1 MPTTRTLAT
10 TLLPTDHGLRLDDVT
25 IGPDQIVAILVA
37 TSPRGTC
44 PVCGTWSETI
54 HSQYQRTITDLPWG
68 QQTVQLRLR
77 VRKFFCRQ
85 PTCSRQIFTERLP
98 AVVAPYARR
107 TRRLTEVVRLLAFAL
122 GGEPGARIVERL
134 GMATSPATMLRLIRR
149 TAVVAAPTPRVL
161 GVDDWA
167 KRKGHT
173 YGTILVDLEQHHLVE
188 LLPDR
193 TAATLASWLQGHPGV
208 EIVSRDRSGTYAEGV
223 ERGAPDAVQVADRFH
238 LTKNLGEVV
247 VEVLKRHRADL
258 REVIVP
264 TASSPRSDGGTP
276 QAADLPGETSA
287 AGVSRQAWSQRR
299 QQARRSQRVARYEQ
313 MLALRERGLPI
324 AAIAQELGVARR
336 TIHRWLAV
344 GSFSER
350 TPRRRP
356 PSPLAPFAEY
366 LTCRWAEGCHN
377 GTQLWRE
384 VCEQGYAGPRYRI
397 WEVAQRLRAGLP
409 AIAESGSES
418 RQAPSPRPR
427 PPSPRQVA
435 GIFLR
440 RPPDRTAEEQQVLGQ
455 VIERCSDARVAYEL
469 TERFLSSLRQRE
481 AASLEAWLTDATQSG
496 LPEFQRLASGLLTDH
511 AAVIAAASL
520 PYSNGQ
526 TEGQVN
532 KLKVLKRQM
541 YGRAKFDLL
550 RLRLLHV
557 A

>member
-1 MPTTRTLAT
+1 MPSTRTLT
-10 TLLPTDHGLRLDDVT
+10 TNLLPLAHGLRLEDVS
-25 IGPDQIVAILVA
+25 IGPGQIVAILV
-37 TSPRGTC
+37 TMSPRGTC
-44 PVCGTWSETI
+44 PVCGTWSEAV
-54 HSQYQRTITDLPWG
+54 HSLYERTIADLPWG

-85 PTCSRQIFTERLP
+85 PTCSRRIFTERLP

-107 TRRLTEVVRLLAFAL
+107 SRRLTEVVRLLAFAL
-122 GGEPGARIVERL
+122 GGELGARIVERL
-134 GMATSPATMLRLIRR
+134 GMATSPATLLRLIRR
-149 TAVVAAPTPRVL
+149 TAVVAARTPRVL
-161 GVDDWA
+161 GGDDWA
-167 KRKGHT
+167 MRKRHT
-173 YGTILVDLEQHHLVE
+173 YGTILVDLEQHRLVD

-193 TAATLASWLQGHPGV
+193 TAATLAAWLQDRPGV

-223 ERGAPDAVQVADRFH
+223 ARGAPDAVQVADRFH
-238 LTKNLGEVV
+238 LTKNLGEAVV
-247 VEVLKRHRADL
+247 QVLERHRADL

-264 TASSPRSDGGTP
+264 SEASPQPAGGRPPT
-276 QAADLPGETSA
+276 ADLTRETPTL
-287 AGVSRQAWSQRR
+287 GVSRQTWSQRR
-299 QQARRSQRVARYEQ
+299 QQARRSQRVARYER

-366 LTCRWAEGCHN
+366 LTSRWAEGCHN
-377 GTQLWRE
+377 GMQLWRE

-397 WEVAQRLRAGLP
+397 WEVVQRLRAGLS
-409 AIAESGSES
+409 AFAESGSES
-418 RQAPSPRPR
+418 RQTPAPRSRPL
-427 PPSPRQVA
+427 SPRQVV
-435 GIFLR
+435 GIVLR
-440 RPPDRTAEEQQVLGQ
+440 RPTDRTVVEQQVLGQ
-455 VIERCSDARVAYEL
+455 VIERCPDARVAYDL
-469 TERFLSSLRQRE
+469 SERFLSLLRERQ
-481 AASLEAWLTDATQSG
+481 AASLAAWLTDATQSG
-496 LPEFQRLASGLLTDH
+496 LPEFQHLASGLLTDQ
-511 AAVIAAASL
+511 AAVAAAAALS
-520 PYSNGQ
+520 YSNGQ

-550 RLRLLHV
+550 KLRLLNI

>member
-1 MPTTRTLAT
+1 MPSTRTLT
-10 TLLPTDHGLRLDDVT
+10 TNLLPLAHGLQLEDVS

-37 TSPRGTC
+37 MSPRGTC
-44 PVCGTWSETI
+44 PVCGTWSEAV
-54 HSQYQRTITDLPWG
+54 HSQYQRTIMDLPWG
-68 QQTVQLRLR
+68 QQTVQLRLH

-85 PTCSRQIFTERLP
+85 PTCSRHIFTERLP
-98 AVVAPYARR
+98 RVVAPYARR

-122 GGEPGARIVERL
+122 GGELGARVVERL

-149 TAVVAAPTPRVL
+149 TTVVAAPTPRVL

-173 YGTILVDLEQHHLVE
+173 YGTILVDLEQHHLVD

-193 TAATLASWLQGHPGV
+193 TAATLASWLQDRPGV
-208 EIVSRDRSGTYAEGV
+208 EVVSRDRSGAYAEGV
-223 ERGAPDAVQVADRFH
+223 ARGAPDAVQVADRFH
-238 LTKNLGEVV
+238 LAKNLGEAVV
-247 VEVLKRHRADL
+247 QVLERHRADL
-258 REVIVP
+258 REVLVP
-264 TASSPRSDGGTP
+264 AEVSPRAEGGTQ
-276 QAADLPGETSA
+276 QAADLPRETSTL
-287 AGVSRQAWSQRR
+287 GVSRQTWSQRR
-299 QQARRSQRVARYEQ
+299 QQARRSQRVARYER

-324 AAIAQELGVARR
+324 AAIARELGVARR

-350 TPRRRP
+350 PPRHRP

-377 GTQLWRE
+377 GMQLWRE

-397 WEVAQRLRAGLP
+397 WEVVQRLRDGLP
-409 AIAESGSES
+409 VIAESGIEPRYAS
-418 RQAPSPRPR
+418 APRPR

-440 RPPDRTAEEQQVLGQ
+440 RPTDRTAVEQQVLGL
-455 VIERCSDARVAYEL
+455 VIERGSDARVAYEL
-469 TERFLSSLRQRE
+469 TERFLSLMRQRQ

-496 LPEFQRLASGLLTDH
+496 LPEFQRLASGLQTDH

-550 RLRLLHV
+550 KLRLLHV

>member
-1 MPTTRTLAT
+1 MPSTRTLT
-10 TLLPTDHGLRLDDVT
+10 TNLLPLAHGLQLDDVS
-25 IGPDQIVAILVA
+25 IGPDRIVAILVA
-37 TSPRGTC
+37 MSPRGTC
-44 PVCGTWSETI
+44 PVCGTWSDAV
-54 HSQYQRTITDLPWG
+54 HSLYHRTIADLPWG

-85 PTCSRQIFTERLP
+85 PSCSRRIFTERLP

-107 TRRLTEVVRLLAFAL
+107 SRRLTEVVRLLAFAL
-122 GGEPGARIVERL
+122 GGELGARIVERL
-134 GMATSPATMLRLIRR
+134 GMATSPATLLRLIRR

-167 KRKGHT
+167 KRKRHT
-173 YGTILVDLEQHHLVE
+173 YGPILVDLEQHRLVDP
-188 LLPDR
+188 LPDR
-193 TAATLASWLQGHPGV
+193 TATTLASWLQDRPGV
-208 EIVSRDRSGTYAEGV
+208 DIVSRDRSGTYAEGIA
-223 ERGAPDAVQVADRFH
+223 RGAPDAVQVADRFH
-238 LTKNLGEVV
+238 LAKNLGETV

-264 TASSPRSDGGTP
+264 AEVSPQVEGGTR
-276 QAADLPGETSA
+276 QGADLPSETSTL
-287 AGVSRQAWSQRR
+287 GRPRQTWSQRR
-299 QQARRSQRVARYEQ
+299 QQARRSQRVARYERT
-313 MLALRERGLPI
+313 LALRERGVPI

-350 TPRRRP
+350 APRRRP
-356 PSPLAPFAEY
+356 PSPLTPFAEY
-366 LTCRWAEGCHN
+366 LTSRWAEGCHN
-377 GTQLWRE
+377 GMQLWRE

-397 WEVAQRLRAGLP
+397 WEVVQRLRDGLP
-409 AIAESGSES
+409 VIADSGNES
-418 RQAPSPRPR
+418 RQTPSPRPR

-440 RPPDRTAEEQQVLGQ
+440 RPTDRTAEEQQVLAQ
-455 VIERCSDARVAYEL
+455 VIERCPDARVAYDL
-469 TERFLSSLRQRE
+469 SERFLSLMRQRQ
-481 AASLEAWLTDATQSG
+481 ATSLDAWLTDATQSG
-496 LPEFQRLASGLLTDH
+496 LPEFQRLASGLLTDQ
-511 AAVIAAASL
+511 AAVVAAASL

-550 RLRLLHV
+550 RLRLLNI

>member
-1 MPTTRTLAT
+1 MPTTRALAT
-10 TLLPTDHGLRLDDVT
+10 NLLPLEHGLRLEDVS
-25 IGPDQIVAILVA
+25 IGPDQIIASLVA

-44 PVCGTWSETI
+44 PVCGTWSEAV
-54 HSQYQRTITDLPWG
+54 HSQYQRTIMDLPWG
-68 QQTVQLRLR
+68 QQTVQLRLH

-85 PTCSRQIFTERLP
+85 PTCSRHIFTERLP
-98 AVVAPYARR
+98 RVVAPYARR

-122 GGEPGARIVERL
+122 GGELGARVVERL
-134 GMATSPATMLRLIRR
+134 GMTTSPATMLRLIRR

-173 YGTILVDLEQHHLVE
+173 DGTILVDLEQHHLVD

-193 TAATLASWLQGHPGV
+193 TAATLASWLQDRPGV
-208 EIVSRDRSGTYAEGV
+208 EVVSRDRSGTYAEGV
-223 ERGAPDAVQVADRFH
+223 ARGAPDAVQVADRFH
-238 LTKNLGEVV
+238 LAKNLGEAVV
-247 VEVLKRHRADL
+247 QVLERHRADL

-264 TASSPRSDGGTP
+264 AAVSPRAEGGTP
-276 QAADLPGETSA
+276 QAADLPSETSTL
-287 AGVSRQAWSQRR
+287 GVSRQTWSQRR
-299 QQARRSQRVARYEQ
+299 QQARRSQRVARYER
-313 MLALRERGLPI
+313 MLALRARGLPI
-324 AAIAQELGVARR
+324 AAIARELGVARR

-366 LTCRWAEGCHN
+366 LTSRWAEGCHN
-377 GTQLWRE
+377 GMQLWRE

-397 WEVAQRLRAGLP
+397 WEVVQRLRAGLP

-418 RQAPSPRPR
+418 RQTPAPRPR

-440 RPPDRTAEEQQVLGQ
+440 RPTDRTAVERQVLEQ
-455 VIERCSDARVAYEL
+455 VIERCTDARVAYEL
-469 TERFLSSLRQRE
+469 TDRFLSLMRQRQ

-496 LPEFQRLASGLLTDH
+496 QPEFQRLASGLLTDH
-511 AAVIAAASL
+511 AAVVAAASL

-541 YGRAKFDLL
+541 YGRANFDLL
-550 RLRLLHV
+550 RLRLLH
-557 A
+557 AA

>member
-1 MPTTRTLAT
+1 MPSTRTLTT
-10 TLLPTDHGLRLDDVT
+10 TLLPLAHGLQLEDIS
-25 IGPDQIVAILVA
+25 IGPDRIVAILVA
-37 TSPRGTC
+37 MSPRGTC
-44 PVCGTWSETI
+44 PVCGTWSEAV
-54 HSQYQRTITDLPWG
+54 HSLYQRTIADLPWG
-68 QQTVQLRLR
+68 EQTVQLRLR

-85 PTCSRQIFTERLP
+85 PTCARRIFTERLP

-107 TRRLTEVVRLLAFAL
+107 SRRLTEVVRLLAFAL
-122 GGEPGARIVERL
+122 GGELGARIVERL
-134 GMATSPATMLRLIRR
+134 GMATSPATLLRLIRR

-173 YGTILVDLEQHHLVE
+173 YGTILVDLEQHRLVD

-193 TAATLASWLQGHPGV
+193 TATTLASWLQDRPGV

-223 ERGAPDAVQVADRFH
+223 ARGAPDAVQVADRFH
-238 LTKNLGEVV
+238 LAKNLGEAVV
-247 VEVLKRHRADL
+247 QVLERHRADL

-264 TASSPRSDGGTP
+264 AVVSSQAEGGTQ
-276 QAADLPGETSA
+276 QAADLPRETSTL
-287 AGVSRQAWSQRR
+287 GVSHQTWSQRR

-324 AAIAQELGVARR
+324 AAIARELGVARR

-366 LTCRWAEGCHN
+366 LTSRWAEGCHN
-377 GTQLWRE
+377 GMQLWRE

-397 WEVAQRLRAGLP
+397 WEVVQQLRQGLP
-409 AIAESGSES
+409 AMPASPETP
-418 RQAPSPRPR
+418 APRPR
-427 PPSPRQVA
+427 PPRPRQVA

-440 RPPDRTAEEQQVLGQ
+440 RPTDRTAQEQQVLGQ
-455 VIERCSDARVAYEL
+455 VIERCPDARVAYDL
-469 TERFLSSLRQRE
+469 SERFLSLMRERQ
-481 AASLEAWLTDATQSG
+481 AASLAAWLTDATQSG
-496 LPEFQRLASGLLTDH
+496 LPEFQRFASGLLTDQ
-511 AAVIAAASL
+511 AAVVAAASL

-550 RLRLLHV
+550 KLRLLNT

>member
-1 MPTTRTLAT
+1 M
-10 TLLPTDHGLRLDDVT
+10 
-25 IGPDQIVAILVA
+25 
-37 TSPRGTC
+37 
-44 PVCGTWSETI
+44 CGTWSETI

-85 PTCSRQIFTERLP
+85 PTCSRHIFTERLP

-223 ERGAPDAVQVADRFH
+223 ARGAPDAVQVADRFH

-264 TASSPRSDGGTP
+264 TASSPRSDGGIP

-299 QQARRSQRVARYEQ
+299 QQTRRSQRVARYEQ

-440 RPPDRTAEEQQVLGQ
+440 RPTDRTAEEQQVLGQ

-469 TERFLSSLRQRE
+469 SERFLSS
-481 AASLEAWLTDATQSG
+481 AAPA
-496 LPEFQRLASGLLTDH
+496 P
-511 AAVIAAASL
+511 
-520 PYSNGQ
+520 
-526 TEGQVN
+526 
-532 KLKVLKRQM
+532 
-541 YGRAKFDLL
+541 GR
-550 RLRLLHV
+550 V
-557 A
+557 T

>member
-1 MPTTRTLAT
+1 
-10 TLLPTDHGLRLDDVT
+10 VS

-37 TSPRGTC
+37 MSPRGTC
-44 PVCGTWSETI
+44 PVCGTWSEVI
-54 HSQYQRTITDLPWG
+54 HSLYQRTIADLPWG

-85 PTCSRQIFTERLP
+85 PTCSRRIFTERLP

-122 GGEPGARIVERL
+122 GGELGARVVERL

-167 KRKGHT
+167 KRKRHT
-173 YGTILVDLEQHHLVE
+173 YGTILVDLEDHRLID

-193 TAATLASWLQGHPGV
+193 TATTLASWLQDHPGV
-208 EIVSRDRSGTYAEGV
+208 EVVSRDRSGTYAEGV
-223 ERGAPDAVQVADRFH
+223 ARGAPDAVQVADRFH
-238 LTKNLGEVV
+238 LAKNLGEAVV
-247 VEVLKRHRADL
+247 QVLERHRADL
-258 REVIVP
+258 REVVVP
-264 TASSPRSDGGTP
+264 AVVSPLAAAGMQ
-276 QAADLPGETSA
+276 QAADLPSQTSTTGA
-287 AGVSRQAWSQRR
+287 SRQTWSQRR
-299 QQARRSQRVARYEQ
+299 QQARRSQRVARYER

-324 AAIAQELGVARR
+324 AAIARELGVARR

-344 GSFSER
+344 ASFSER

-366 LTCRWAEGCHN
+366 LTSRWAEGCHN
-377 GTQLWRE
+377 GMQLWRE
-384 VCEQGYAGPRYRI
+384 VCEQGYTGPRYRI
-397 WEVAQRLRAGLP
+397 WEVVQQLRQGLP
-409 AIAESGSES
+409 AIPESTETP
-418 RQAPSPRPR
+418 APRPR
-427 PPSPRQVA
+427 PPSPRQVT
-435 GIFLR
+435 GLFLR
-440 RPPDRTAEEQQVLGQ
+440 RPTDRTAEEQQVLGQ
-455 VIERCSDARVAYEL
+455 VIEQCPDARVAYEL
-469 TERFLSSLRQRE
+469 TERFLSLLRLRQ
-481 AASLEAWLTDATQSG
+481 AASLDAWLTDATQSG

-511 AAVIAAASL
+511 AAVAAAASL

-550 RLRLLHV
+550 RLRLLNI

>member
-10 TLLPTDHGLRLDDVT
+10 TLLPLEHGLHLEDVT
-25 IGPDQIVAILVA
+25 IGPDRIVATVVA
-37 TSPRGTC
+37 TLSRGTC
-44 PVCGTWSETI
+44 PACGTWSEAI

-68 QQTVQLRLR
+68 QQTVQLQLR

-85 PTCSRQIFTERLP
+85 PTCSRRIFAERLP

-107 TRRLTEVVRLLAFAL
+107 TSRLTEVVRLLAFAL
-122 GGEPGARIVERL
+122 GGEPGARVVERL

-149 TAVVAAPTPRVL
+149 TAVVTAPTPRVL

-173 YGTILVDLEQHHLVE
+173 YGTILVDLEQHHLVD

-193 TAATLASWLQGHPGV
+193 TAATLASWLQDRPGV
-208 EIVSRDRSGTYAEGV
+208 EIVSRDRSGAYAEGAA
-223 ERGAPDAVQVADRFH
+223 RGAPDAVQVADRFH
-238 LTKNLGEVV
+238 LAKNLGEAVV
-247 VEVLKRHRADL
+247 QVLERHRADL
-258 REVIVP
+258 REVRVP
-264 TASSPRSDGGTP
+264 AEASPQPEGGTQ
-276 QAADLPGETSA
+276 QAADLTRETSA
-287 AGVSRQAWSQRR
+287 LGVSRQTWSQRR
-299 QQARRSQRVARYEQ
+299 QQARRSQRVARYER
-313 MLALRERGLPI
+313 MLALRERGLAI

-336 TIHRWLAV
+336 TIHRWLAA
-344 GSFSER
+344 GSCSER

-356 PSPLAPFAEY
+356 PSPLTPFAEY

-377 GTQLWRE
+377 GMQLWRE
-384 VCEQGYAGPRYRI
+384 VCEQGYAGPHYRI
-397 WEVAQRLRAGLP
+397 WEVVQQLRDGLP
-409 AIAESGSES
+409 AITESGIES
-418 RQAPSPRPR
+418 RPTPSPRPR
-427 PPSPRQVA
+427 PPSPRQVT

-440 RPPDRTAEEQQVLGQ
+440 RPTDRTAEEQQVLGQ
-455 VIERCSDARVAYEL
+455 VIEQCPDARVAYDL
-469 TERFLSSLRQRE
+469 TERFLSLLRQHQ

-511 AAVIAAASL
+511 AAVAAAASL

-532 KLKVLKRQM
+532 KLKALKRQM

-550 RLRLLHV
+550 RLRLLH
-557 A
+557 AA